1 MIRHLI
7 PLFFVSAA
15 TAADL
20 TYVTDWVGNSFN
32 GAGENGRG
40 QWMQNIIDEIDVA
53 PDGTVLTASGWDEA
67 GRCSAL
73 YRDGK
78 PNVNLLKQ
86 YNGKGGHKAWGW
98 GTGGQ
103 AAAFAND
110 QILIVNEE
118 GDLMRFS
125 WKPGDLESA
134 SWVSEVK
141 IGKAVGLAARGQTVV
156 TIAADGAISVR
167 ALSDL
172 AEKSRF
178 TVAGARDVV
187 IDAQDTLW
195 ILAGERIIHR
205 GRDGAE
211 LPGTI
216 TDAGKPTSVAID
228 NTGKLI
234 VCDDGARQQV
244 LFYELGTA
252 PKLVRRFGDEGGLG
266 SGTPGAVTA
275 TKLWGLR
282 GAGTDA
288 AGNLYVGLDIA
299 GYQSCGTVLKSFTPE
314 GKLRWE
320 LHSHAFVDC
329 YSFDPA
335 SDGREIYGAD
345 EIISFDPAKPP
356 GQGWTLKALTID
368 TVKHPDDPRLTGRHG
383 ATGIIRRPEGRRL
396 LANIGQMSGG
406 FDLYTFENEANH
418 IARFRLHAGP
428 VKDGGW
434 AWEID
439 ERGDIWC
446 GDGPNHTIQRWKFGG
461 WSADGTPIYA
471 FDKPE
476 SWPWPEGFIEIGRV
490 SYVPASDTLYIT
502 GFTPEKKQVAWG
514 TIGSIAV
521 RFDHW
526 STGKPV
532 KKWTAD
538 MPVDDEK
545 LYPKSMDVAGD
556 HLFTVAVKSTK
567 GRPSLVSVFSLKD
580 GAPVGTM
587 APGPEV
593 GGVSGWVDQSHGL
606 RAMRCSDGEYRI
618 LVEEDWRGKNLI
630 YRWKPTN

>member
-1 MIRHLI
+1 MLRHLI
-7 PLFFVSAA
+7 PLLLA
-15 TAADL
+15 TGAGAADL
-20 TYVTDWVGNSFN
+20 TYVTDWVGNSFS

-40 QWMQNIIDEIDVA
+40 QWMQHIIDEIEVA

-103 AAAFAND
+103 AVAFAGD
-110 QILIVNEE
+110 QIFNVNDE
-118 GDLMRFS
+118 GDLMRFR
-125 WKPGDLESA
+125 WTPGDLESA
-134 SWVSEVK
+134 SWIDEVK
-141 IGKAVGLAARGQTVV
+141 IGKTVGLSARGLMLVAIGTDGTV
-156 TIAADGAISVR
+156 SVR
-167 ALSDL
+167 STADFS
-172 AEKSRF
+172 EKSRF
-178 TVAGARDVV
+178 TVPDARDVA

-195 ILAGERIIHR
+195 LLTGDRIIHR
-205 GRDGAE
+205 ARDGAE

-228 NTGKLI
+228 HQGRL
-234 VCDDGARQQV
+234 VVSDDGARQQV
-244 LFYELGTA
+244 LFYELGA
-252 PKLVRRFGDEGGLG
+252 MPKLVKRFGEEGGLG
-266 SGTPGAVTA
+266 AGTPGLVTQ

-282 GAGTDA
+282 GANTDA
-288 AGNLYVGLDIA
+288 AGNLYVGLDIG
-299 GYQSCGTVLKSFTPE
+299 GYQGCGTVLKSFTPE
-314 GKLRWE
+314 GKMRWE
-320 LHSHAFVDC
+320 LHNHAFVDC

-345 EIISFDPAKPP
+345 EIISFDPTKAP

-368 TVKHPDDPRLTGRHG
+368 TIKYPDDPRLKGRHG
-383 ATGIIRRPEGRRL
+383 ATGILRRPQGKRL

-406 FDLYTFENEANH
+406 FDLYTFESEQSH
-418 IARFRLHAGP
+418 IARFRQHIGT
-428 VKDGGW
+428 KDGGW

-461 WSADGTPIYA
+461 WNADGSPLYA
-471 FDKPE
+471 LDKPE
-476 SWPWPEGFIEIGRV
+476 TWPWPEGFIEIGRV
-490 SYVPASDTLYIT
+490 SYVPATDSLYIT

-521 RFDHW
+521 RYDNW

-538 MPVDDEK
+538 LPVDDEK
-545 LYPKSMDVAGD
+545 LYPKSMDIAGD
-556 HLFTVAVKSTK
+556 CLFTVAVKSTT
-567 GRPSLVSVFSLKD
+567 GRPSLVSVFNLKD
-580 GAPVGTM
+580 GSPIGTM

-606 RAMRCSDGEYRI
+606 RATRCKDGEYRV
-618 LVEEDWRGKNLI
+618 LVEEDWRGKNLL
-630 YRWKPTN
+630 YRWTPTK